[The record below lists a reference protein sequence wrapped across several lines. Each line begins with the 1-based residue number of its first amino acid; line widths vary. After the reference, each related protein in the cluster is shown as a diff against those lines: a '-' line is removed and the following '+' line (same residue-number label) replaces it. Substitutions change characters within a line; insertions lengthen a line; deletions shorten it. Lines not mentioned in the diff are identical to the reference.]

1 MHIEFFGSS
10 ITASGKDHNRFET
23 FKDLI
28 LNDYKAVSFNIDHAL
43 CSEERILYNLKKT
56 GEIDIALIFHSSPKE
71 VYWPN
76 FSRDFTYMDEERR
89 LNQVNYKS
97 LYSYLQPES
106 LGKAKSLHLL
116 DMFYDYFYN
125 KDVTTNRYY
134 GALTQINDYVFT
146 KKIPTIHFV
155 SNLKHI
161 PSWFEFKSGI
171 VDKKIIFN
179 WDKDSSSLSKDYHCS
194 YSKSANAITQEGNI
208 IMFELIKEYIEKLKN

>member
-1 MHIEFFGSS
+1 
-10 ITASGKDHNRFET
+10 
-23 FKDLI
+23 
-28 LNDYKAVSFNIDHAL
+28 
-43 CSEERILYNLKKT
+43 
-56 GEIDIALIFHSSPKE
+56 
-71 VYWPN
+71 
-76 FSRDFTYMDEERR
+76 
-89 LNQVNYKS
+89 
-97 LYSYLQPES
+97 
-106 LGKAKSLHLL
+106 
-116 DMFYDYFYN
+116 MFYDYFYN

-179 WDKDSSSLSKDYHCS
+179 WDDDSSSLSKDYHCS